1 MTDSPATCCRPEAL
15 RAFRAALPG
24 LATTRGLVDATVAIA
39 QHELPM
45 ASGADVWARLCAIAA
60 RIRSRVRAPN
70 AAALLAHAH
79 DELFVVEGFTGDR
92 LDYHAPENSYL
103 PRVLARRRG
112 LPIALVLVYKVV
124 LGELGIEVAGIAAP
138 GHFLAQ
144 VLIEGAP
151 AYVDPF
157 HGGRGAG
164 ALRAGHRPATAAR
177 RRHAAGVRP
186 GDVVAAVFAQS
197 RGFVWLAAAPA
208 RRARDAGTAPRAR
221 PPRRLSRLPAAFTC
235 RRRLTATVA

>member
-1 MTDSPATCCRPEAL
+1 MTDSPVTYCRPEAL

-24 LATTRGLVDATVAIA
+24 LGTTRGLVDATVAIA

-45 ASGADVWARLCAIAA
+45 ASSADVWARLCAIAT
-60 RIRSRVRAPN
+60 RVRSRVRSPDP
-70 AAALLAHAH
+70 AALLAHAH

-112 LPIALVLVYKVV
+112 LPIALVLVYKTV
-124 LGELGIEVAGIAAP
+124 LGELGIDVAGIAAP

-157 HGGRGAG
+157 HGGTVLNRVEALARCAQVIGQLPPGADTLPECG
-164 ALRAGHRPATAAR
+164 PVPWLQRCLRNLEASFGSRQRPRDVHAMQELRLELDRVAT
-177 RRHAAGVRP
+177 
-186 GDVVAAVFAQS
+186 
-197 RGFVWLAAAPA
+197 
-208 RRARDAGTAPRAR
+208 
-221 PPRRLSRLPAAFTC
+221 
-235 RRRLTATVA
+235 